1 VPSAQVNDLTMYYE
15 ELGPT
20 GGTPLVLLHG
30 AGGTIDDQV
39 GGWAGLAPS
48 FADSLRVILV
58 EHRGH
63 GRTDNPAGSMTFE
76 QIADDVAALLEHLGL
91 GSVHVA
97 GISDGAVVALDL
109 ALRRPRLTRTIVV
122 LGEPLHPRRD
132 DALPWELLAGCDAV
146 YFTAQ
151 DPELLKAARAARR
164 LVVSARRRAALVAS
178 GVRADVVVGSA
189 HDGREA
195 STLADYPVTPEHL
208 VMTEGAAGGRVES
221 ARDASRFAPGRAP
234 PAMRSS
240 YGAGDSFAGALVY
253 YLAAGLPIVA
263 ACAEAA
269 HHGAAVLAG
278 NDPLAAQLPL
288 RRGAP
293 PGP

>member
-122 LGEPLHPRRD
+122 LGGNYCVHDGIRAYAA
-132 DALPWELLAGCDAV
+132 ALDPAALERSAPEAVAEL
-146 YFTAQ
+146 
-151 DPELLKAARAARR
+151 AARHDAGKHPGYWKNLLRQIVANNTAYPTWTEEDLARIECPVL
-164 LVVSARRRAALVAS
+164 LVAGENDPFATIAQMVAMKRAIPVAEWLIVNDSGHAVHFEHPEIVGPRILDFLRRR
-178 GVRADVVVGSA
+178 G
-189 HDGREA
+189 
-195 STLADYPVTPEHL
+195 
-208 VMTEGAAGGRVES
+208 
-221 ARDASRFAPGRAP
+221 
-234 PAMRSS
+234 
-240 YGAGDSFAGALVY
+240 
-253 YLAAGLPIVA
+253 
-263 ACAEAA
+263 
-269 HHGAAVLAG
+269 
-278 NDPLAAQLPL
+278 
-288 RRGAP
+288 
-293 PGP
+293 